1 MGEKYNFNMAAET
14 LSKCRTILQ
23 VIYEHTLYI
32 CMKTS
37 MIIYVRDVLRIK
49 IRLLMLD
56 FKNKLIPMANYK
68 MAAMKSMNTPK
79 MLY

>member
-1 MGEKYNFNMAAET
+1 MAAET

-23 VIYEHTLYI
+23 IIYEHTLYI

-37 MIIYVRDVLRIK
+37 MSGIIYFRDALRVK
-49 IRLLMLD
+49 IRLIMLD
-56 FKNKLIPMANYK
+56 FLNKIILMANYK